1 MSNDKSHPGATQQ
14 VGPAMAHSS
23 STNNGF
29 SGLLR
34 SAERERER
42 EIQNHQLAKYITLQL
57 HTYLASTTFK
67 MQD

>member
-42 EIQNHQLAKYITLQL
+42 EIQNQLARYVLT
-57 HTYLASTTFK
+57 
-67 MQD
+67 

>member
-42 EIQNHQLAKYITLQL
+42 EIQNHQLAKYITL
-57 HTYLASTTFK
+57 HTY
-67 MQD
+67 